1 MMTDGKLK
9 ALAALRFNYAQ
20 SAADVWHPLPF
31 HVEGLHRR
39 TAQVILAGLIEAEES
54 TEASPIGTVLAGQ
67 QGAGKTHLLGWIRQ
81 KVHEEDGYFLLVSLL
96 DARGFWESVLLS
108 MLDSLSRPMPRAE
121 TQLGELLWRLCV
133 LAEVPR
139 QIRPSLMGDAPLSRE
154 HVDAFVRALRGY
166 DRKVGR
172 ETQDT
177 ARALVLRAA
186 CDLAAQD
193 VGDAYLTSAPEGE
206 PGERAHWGFSTITKS
221 PQEIVRDLSRLLAL
235 TGPSVI
241 AVDQIDVLL
250 AQSAITMTAERDDSW
265 QQALILEQIA
275 GGLMA
280 LREQTARTL
289 IVLSC
294 LPASWTV
301 IKSQATATVRD
312 RFKETMPLGT
322 IPDAET
328 GRSLIEKRLAAQY
341 GKAGFEPP
349 YPTWPVK
356 PEAFANAYEYTPR
369 QLLIRVDEH
378 VRSCLANGRV
388 TELARLN
395 DTEPVKAGPV
405 IDLPPVDKLDE
416 LDRRFA
422 ESRKRADV
430 AAALDPATEDAVMP
444 GLLSAG
450 LTAWIAE
457 QDEDRRVF
465 SLDPPPSAK
474 PPLHA
479 RLRRSLDEAR
489 EDEAHWC
496 FRAISATHHLAA
508 LTRLRNASVAAGLDA
523 AVPKRRL
530 FVLRNRSWARG
541 PVTQETLAAF
551 EQAGGRVLPIDEE
564 DLKIFAALRDLQ
576 AENPP
581 NLQAWLTARRP
592 TNEAKLFREA
602 LSDASAVPGAR
613 PALDGVRSPTA
624 GVRHMPQD
632 VPPSND
638 TGTGSSTGP
647 GHRVESRPAR
657 AGTSD
662 VVAPPAA
669 PSTGGDLLA
678 DPVADPVR
686 TRPRITVGARFADGE
701 PVTVELAALSKHTAI
716 FAGSGS
722 GKTVLIRRLVEEC
735 TLRGVSAIVLDPNND
750 LARLGDRWPEPPLA
764 WSEGDAAKAGAYLA
778 NTEVVIWTPGR
789 VGGRPLSF
797 QPLPDFAS
805 VLDDTDEFNEAV
817 ETAVASLIPRAKLE
831 GTSRKAHLGR
841 AVLREAVNFYGRRG
855 RTGLR
860 GLIDL
865 LSELPEDVSSI
876 EGSDKIAAEL
886 AQDLTAAM
894 VNDPLFGGSGTPVD
908 PGLLLTPAAGKRARV
923 SVISFVGLPS
933 DVQRQGFVN
942 QLQMALFSWIKRHPS
957 ADLGGLFVMDEA
969 QTFAPSGA
977 TTVCTRST
985 LALAAQARKYGL
997 GLVFATQAPKGLH
1010 NQIPGNATTQFFG
1023 LLNAPSQITAARELA
1038 RAKGG
1043 DVPDVSRL
1051 RSGEFYVAVEGATF
1065 RKVRT
1070 PLCLSHHPGSPLT
1083 TEEVITRANR
1093 T

>member
-1 MMTDGKLK
+1 MMANNELN
-9 ALAALRFNYAQ
+9 ALSALRFNYAQ
-20 SAADVWHPLPF
+20 MPADVWRPSPF
-31 HVEGLHRR
+31 HVDTLHRP
-39 TAQVILAGLIEAEES
+39 TTQLIVNGLIEAEES
-54 TEASPIGTVLAGQ
+54 TDTSPIGIVVQGQ
-67 QGAGKTHLLGWIRQ
+67 RGAGKTHLLGWVRQ
-81 KVHEEDGYFLLVSLL
+81 KVHEEDGYFFLVSLL
-96 DARGFWESVLLS
+96 DAKDFWESVLLC
-108 MLDSLSRPMPRAE
+108 MLDSLARPLPGSKN
-121 TQLGELLWRLCV
+121 QLKELLWRLCV
-133 LAEVPR
+133 LTGVSEPVR
-139 QIRPSLMGDAPLSRE
+139 RSVIGDASLSQGDL
-154 HVDAFVRALRGY
+154 DAFITALRQY
-166 DRKVGR
+166 DHHVGR
-172 ETQDT
+172 EAQDT
-177 ARALVLRAA
+177 ARALTLRASA
-186 CDLAAQD
+186 DLAVQD
-193 VGDAYLTSAPEGE
+193 IGDAYLTCAPQGD
-206 PGERAHWGFSTITKS
+206 PGERTAWGFRTIEKV
-221 PQEIVRDLSRLLAL
+221 PQQIVQDLSRLLAL
-235 TGPSVI
+235 TGPSII
-241 AVDQIDVLL
+241 AMDQIDTLI
-250 AQSAITMTAERDDSW
+250 AQSTLSTTARSDSNW
-265 QQALILEQIA
+265 QQKLVIEQVA
-275 GGLMA
+275 HGLMA
-280 LREQTARTL
+280 LRETTRRTL
-289 IVLSC
+289 TVVCSIPVT
-294 LPASWTV
+294 WTL
-301 IKSQATATVRD
+301 ITEYATDTVRD

-328 GRSLIEKRLAAQY
+328 GQALIEKRFAAQY
-341 GKAGFEPP
+341 GKVGFEPP

-356 PEAFANAYEYTPR
+356 PEAFTNAYEYTPR
-369 QLLIRVDEH
+369 QLLIRIDEH

-395 DTEPVKAGPV
+395 DTEPVVVTPV
-405 IDLPPVDKLDE
+405 IDLPPVDRFDE

-422 ESRKRADV
+422 EARKRADV
-430 AAALDPATEDAVMP
+430 TAALNPTTEDAVMP
-444 GLLSAG
+444 ELLSAG
-450 LTAWIAE
+450 LAAWIAE
-457 QDEDRRVF
+457 QDEDGRVF

-530 FVLRNRSWARG
+530 FVLRNQSWAKG

-592 TNEAKLFREA
+592 TSEAKLFREA
-602 LSDASAVPGAR
+602 LSDASAVPGAH
-613 PALDGVRSPTA
+613 PALDGVRSSTA
-624 GVRHMPQD
+624 GVRHMPEQD
-632 VPPSND
+632 LPSPNGIGTD
-638 TGTGSSTGP
+638 TGTG
-647 GHRVESRPAR
+647 HRVETRPAPV
-657 AGTSD
+657 GTPD
-662 VVAPPAA
+662 VVTPPAA
-669 PSTGGDLLA
+669 PSISGDLLA
-678 DPVADPVR
+678 EPAGDLVR
-686 TRPRITVGARFADGE
+686 ARPRVTVGARFADGE
-701 PVTVELAALSKHTAI
+701 PVTVELATLRRHTAI
-716 FAGSGS
+716 FAGAGS

-735 TLRGVSAIVLDPNND
+735 ALRGVSAIVLDPNND

-764 WSEGDAAKAGAYLA
+764 WSEGDAAKAGEYLA

-817 ETAVASLIPRAKLE
+817 ETAVASLIPRAKLD
-831 GTSRKAHLGR
+831 GHSRKALHGR

-855 RTGLR
+855 RAGLK

-894 VNDPLFGGSGTPVD
+894 VNDPLFGGTGTPVD
-908 PGLLLTPAAGKRARV
+908 PGLLLTPADGKRARV

-977 TTVCTRST
+977 TTLCTRST

-1070 PLCLSHHPGSPLT
+1070 PLCLSHHPSSPLT